1 MQASLPKDPSTVP
14 SVEKIPPIWS
24 IRPVEWPPLNTP
36 ISTPF
41 FQKCVKAL
49 NQFSSRNTSS
59 SATNTTKPQQRNTPT
74 TAGSTAASKN
84 DAEVDG
90 KSDTDP
96 SNNYFSGFF
105 MNRVLNPNTAASAPS
120 SATSALDTETDAP
133 SLRAPRCVAAAN
145 GWIVAVVEF
154 SSGTGVRLVNRW
166 NVRRGGGTATGGGD
180 LWMLLPPPSS
190 EASRVAHVFVD
201 PTGSHTL
208 LSASNGDT
216 YYIHSSSSSG
226 STSGL
231 TNTFSTSA
239 NAASGGSQLPKMAI
253 PLPGFGGDT
262 SNSSG
267 SSPLKITGIPAS
279 SMAFRSKV
287 GSSTTSST
295 AVDAATLQ
303 SNVQIGLTPGS
314 YVTAVA
320 WDKERGTEGSSK
332 VILLGTSIGEI
343 YEFGLS
349 ATMVAQPS
357 GSSTV
362 TYSDDPAMPAQP
374 VLLHKLVRSDG
385 GDPSEVGAA
394 VTGLYFERLR
404 TGLMVLAATS
414 GRQKRTR
421 FYTFY
426 SAHSSSFRM
435 VFADQHHANLQELPG
450 SVDFA
455 DLRWCND
462 HFALRTQTGIY
473 YGTID
478 RSLSGPSVMSG
489 GSGSMIVDSG
499 ILPYSSQKN
508 GTPIFPVSLA
518 LTPHH
523 IVTLTENNEVHFINR
538 VSLKLIQKERVDASL
553 TSSAATLDENAMG
566 VGEFLMDVRRPDQ
579 IWLRK
584 GRSLIHIS
592 SSQED
597 RDVWKF
603 TLEKCLTM
611 PVAPLNRSGTPLRT
625 GLSEEEKALEALFE
639 QAKSL
644 CTNATQKVR
653 SSKFFLPR

>member
-1 MQASLPKDPSTVP
+1 VAQV
-14 SVEKIPPIWS
+14 PPIWS

-36 ISTPF
+36 ISTSF
-41 FQKCVKAL
+41 FHKCLKAL
-49 NQFSSRNTSS
+49 NQYSSRNTSS
-59 SATNTTKPQQRNTPT
+59 NATNANKQQSRNTPT
-74 TAGSTAASKN
+74 TAGSTATSKN
-84 DAEVDG
+84 DADVDG

-96 SNNYFSGFF
+96 SSSNNYFSGFF
-105 MNRVLNPNTAASAPS
+105 MNRVLNSNPSSSAAT
-120 SATSALDTETDAP
+120 SATSAVDIEADAP

-145 GWIVAVVEF
+145 GWIVAVVEL
-154 SSGTGVRLVNRW
+154 GGVRLVNRW
-166 NVRRGGGTATGGGD
+166 NVRRGSGTATGGD
-180 LWMLLPPPSS
+180 LWMLLPPPS
-190 EASRVAHVFVD
+190 EACRVAHVFVD
-201 PTGSHTL
+201 PTGCHTL
-208 LSASNGDT
+208 LSATNGDA

-226 STSGL
+226 TTGVASTF
-231 TNTFSTSA
+231 NTSV
-239 NAASGGSQLPKMAI
+239 NASSSGSQLPKMAT
-253 PLPGFGGDT
+253 PLLGFGGDA
-262 SNSSG
+262 SGGSG
-267 SSPLKITGIPAS
+267 SSSSKITGIPAS

-287 GSSTTSST
+287 GSSTASST

-303 SNVQIGLTPGS
+303 SNVQMGLTPGS

-320 WDKERGTEGSSK
+320 WDKERGTEGSTK

-349 ATMVAQPS
+349 ATMVAPPS
-357 GSSTV
+357 SSSTA
-362 TYSDDPAMPAQP
+362 TYSDDPAMPTQP

-489 GSGSMIVDSG
+489 SSGSMIVDSG
-499 ILPYSSQKN
+499 ILPYGTQKN
-508 GTPIFPVSLA
+508 GTAIFPVSLA

-538 VSLKLIQKERVDASL
+538 VSQKLIQKERIDASL
-553 TSSAATLDENAMG
+553 TSSSATLDENAMG
-566 VGEFLMDVRRPDQ
+566 FGEFLMDVRRPDQ

-584 GRSLIHIS
+584 GRSLVHIS

-603 TLEKCLTM
+603 TLEKCLQM
-611 PVAPLNRSGTPLRT
+611 PVPPLNKSGAPRP
-625 GLSEEEKALEALFE
+625 GLSEEERALEGLFE

-653 SSKFFLPR
+653 FELRLE